1 MREAIEI
8 IGEHTY
14 LQKGVKYIINNSK
27 SNHVP
32 YHNFNHLLTVLKYV
46 HKGLEV
52 EGITD
57 EEEVKNILVAALFHD
72 VDHSSGKETD
82 DINVATAKETIR
94 AFSESTGVE
103 LDFDITDEIL
113 DATEYPYKIEGKDL
127 TLRQGI
133 IRDADLMQVFEYN
146 WIHQNIG
153 GLSQELNIEF
163 FTFIELQEKFLNAVE
178 FNTSWGKALKE
189 EKWDSVMKNF
199 NILKKIKDI

>member
-1 MREAIEI
+1 MIEAIHV
-8 IGEHTY
+8 IGTYEY
-14 LQKGVKYIINNSK
+14 LQKGFKYIINHSK
-27 SNHVP
+27 SNNVP
-32 YHNFNHLLTVLKYV
+32 YHNLNHLLTVLKYV
-46 HKGLEV
+46 HNGLQV

-57 EEEVKNILVAALFHD
+57 KEEVKNILVAALFHD

-82 DINVATAKETIR
+82 DVNVATAKETIR
-94 AFSESTGVE
+94 TFSKSTGVE

-113 DATEYPYKIEGKDL
+113 DATEYPYKIEGGDL

-146 WIHQNIG
+146 WIHQNIC

-178 FNTSWGKALKE
+178 FNTKWGKELKKH
-189 EKWDSVMKNF
+189 KWDLVMKNF
-199 NILKKIKDI
+199 NILKEIKNV